1 MSGSQIT
8 RVILGLCVASVG
20 GSARADA
27 SPFVGRWHL
36 NRAESTIPPGK
47 PGPMDVTAEILR
59 ADSTHMRWSITV
71 PAAQGQ
77 PSVETFDTPANGE
90 FYPISNDTTAAFRLT
105 ASTVHATFKGPAD
118 QTDTQTCTLAND
130 KKKMICKGILNNGQ
144 GRTMDYV
151 DVYDRI

>member
-1 MSGSQIT
+1 
-8 RVILGLCVASVG
+8 
-20 GSARADA
+20 
-27 SPFVGRWHL
+27 
-36 NRAESTIPPGK
+36 
-47 PGPMDVTAEILR
+47 MDVTAEILR

-77 PSVETFDTPANGE
+77 TGVETFDTPANGE

-105 ASTVHATFKGPAD
+105 AGAVQATFKGPAG
-118 QTDTQTCTLAND
+118 QTDTQTCSLSND
-130 KKKMICKGILNNGQ
+130 QKKMICKGILNNGQ